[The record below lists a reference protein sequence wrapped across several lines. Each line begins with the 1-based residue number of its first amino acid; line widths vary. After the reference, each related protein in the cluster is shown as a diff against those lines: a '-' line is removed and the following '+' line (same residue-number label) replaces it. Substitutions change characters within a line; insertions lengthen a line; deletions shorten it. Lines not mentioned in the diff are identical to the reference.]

1 MVTIYHSVSSDFR
14 IERNSYGQVR
24 VIAVSSNSR
33 SLIYYFEDQKR
44 IWAVRYLPHVMTEK
58 SSFRISRYINFFKP
72 DEYEIIR
79 RYSVIKFLLTR
90 EIVGHHWLPK
100 ELLAKIVDISD

>member
-1 MVTIYHSVSSDFR
+1 
-14 IERNSYGQVR
+14 
-24 VIAVSSNSR
+24 
-33 SLIYYFEDQKR
+33 
-44 IWAVRYLPHVMTEK
+44 MTEK

-100 ELLAKIVDISD
+100 ELLAKIVDISDWFLQAPDLQIGSFRNSVDLSTEF